1 MRLLTLRNLQSIQ
14 KQPDNDWVQQIF
26 ILRPD
31 NLGDVVLFTGALR
44 LIRKKFPNAEIVVCA
59 KNYVH
64 SLLELSPY
72 VDKIVSWEQIMK
84 LLPDWVPDFPGKSKA
99 ESLIRRYRFT
109 RATLWDYRP
118 DLYLLPVRSTIRD
131 LHIFSSFS
139 RAPVK
144 LGIFGDTNHQTV
156 EEDLKQDQHYTARSR
171 VDESE
176 SIQHELDTYIDFL
189 KLLGIETNRNDVWP
203 ELWSSKEDATWAV
216 EHFPESK
223 GEITLGLAPGM
234 TSIAEKYYAAE
245 NYLKALNGLKNE
257 RLSVVIFGS
266 KSEIEQCKEVEDAL
280 SACKQVHS
288 VHNFAGMTTI
298 RQLIEMLKRCD
309 LLLSNETG
317 VLHMAT
323 ALRIPTVGI
332 LGGGHHSRFY
342 PWGDP
347 NINLKADQPMDC
359 YHCNWY
365 CIHPTIRCIHEIK
378 PEQITEK
385 LQALIDQI
393 RLKDPQKASAE
404 ESK

>member
-1 MRLLTLRNLQSIQ
+1 MTLRNLQSLQ
-14 KQPDNDWVQQIF
+14 KQPDTDWVQQIF

-31 NLGDVVLFTGALR
+31 NLGDVILFTGALR
-44 LIRKKFPNAEIVVCA
+44 LIRKKFPNAEIVICA

-72 VDKIVSWEQIMK
+72 VDKIVSWEHIIK
-84 LLPDWVPDFPGKSKA
+84 LLPDWVPEFPGKSKV
-99 ESLIRRYRFT
+99 ESLIRRYKFT
-109 RATLWDYRP
+109 KATIWDYRP

-139 RAPVK
+139 RASVK
-144 LGIFGDTNHQTV
+144 LGISGDTNHQTV
-156 EEDLKQDQHYTARSR
+156 EEDLKQAQHYTTRSH

-176 SIQHELDTYIDFL
+176 GIQHELDTYVDFL
-189 KLLGIETNRNDVWP
+189 KLLGIETDRDEIWP
-203 ELWSSKEDATWAV
+203 EFWSSKEDEEWALKN
-216 EHFPESK
+216 FQDPK
-223 GEITLGLAPGM
+223 GQITLAIAPGM
-234 TSIAEKYYAAE
+234 TSITEKYYAAE
-245 NYLKALNGLKNE
+245 NYLKAINGLNVE
-257 RLSVVIFGS
+257 RLSVLIFGS
-266 KSEIEQCKEVEDAL
+266 KSEIEQCKAVEDAL
-280 SACKQVHS
+280 STCTQVHS
-288 VHNFAGMTTI
+288 IQNFTGKTTI
-298 RQLIEMLKRCD
+298 RQLLEMLKRCD

-317 VLHMAT
+317 VLHMGT

-347 NINLKADQPMDC
+347 NINLKADKPMNC

-385 LQALIDQI
+385 LQTLIDQI
-393 RLKDPQKASAE
+393 RLRDPHNASAE
-404 ESK
+404 DSK